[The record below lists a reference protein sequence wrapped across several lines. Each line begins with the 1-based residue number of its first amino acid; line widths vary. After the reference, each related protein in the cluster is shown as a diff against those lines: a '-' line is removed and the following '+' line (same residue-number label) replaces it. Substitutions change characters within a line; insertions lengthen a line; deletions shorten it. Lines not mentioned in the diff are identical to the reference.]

1 MSRNLSTELQTR
13 LSQVKLLALDVDG
26 VLTDGGLYYSNTGE
40 ELKKFN
46 VKDGQGIKL
55 VMQTGIEVAII
66 SANNS
71 AATLYRA
78 KKLGIHRA
86 FVGIDNKLATLQQI
100 CAELNLSLAQVAY
113 VGDDLNDLP
122 ILQSVGCPLTVADAI
137 PENQAHAVYVTEL
150 KGGQGCVS
158 EICNLLWQVHKRN
171 LQSSLFNS
179 RVSSSGNEII
189 SHHKSKILFD

>member
-1 MSRNLSTELQTR
+1 MSENLNALQAR
-13 LSQVKLLALDVDG
+13 LSEVKLLALDVDG

-55 VMQTGIEVAII
+55 VMQAGIEVAII

-78 KKLGIHRA
+78 KKLGIQRA

-113 VGDDLNDLP
+113 VGDDINDLP

-150 KGGQGCVS
+150 KGGQGAVR
-158 EICNLLWQVHKRN
+158 EICNLLWQVHQRK
-171 LQSSLFNS
+171 LQSSLSNG
-179 RVSSSGNEII
+179 RVSSSGSEIT
-189 SHHKSKILFD
+189 SDANKILVD